1 MVGGIAHAAFCVK
14 DMEKTVE
21 FYEKTLG
28 FKKAFEINEP
38 DTGKPWIVYV
48 YGGGGQY
55 VELFYG
61 GKKKFRMM
69 MITLDLCIFACQLT
83 IFKRPGNGWLIQV
96 LRRMMHLNRVWI
108 LIGNAGHMTRME

>member
-1 MVGGIAHAAFCVK
+1 MVSGIAHAALCVK

-61 GKKKFRMM
+61 GKKEVPYDDDNIGF
-69 MITLDLCIFACQLT
+69 
-83 IFKRPGNGWLIQV
+83 
-96 LRRMMHLNRVWI
+96 MHLCVSVDDIQEAWKRVVDTAD
-108 LIGNAGHMTRME
+108 N